1 MKSAAI
7 LVAGI
12 AALGLLAAL
21 CLPHHVPSSTALG
34 PVAPANFHARV
45 EHGILI
51 LRGSLPSETSKT
63 AILQR
68 AQELY
73 GATPG
78 HVVDELAVDP
88 RVGTVAWADNVS
100 QVLPVLGHMAER
112 SSIIIDGHT
121 IVVSGHVGDNRAKAG
136 VLQVIAPLTQ
146 TGLELEDRI
155 LAGSSTAG
163 RSTKAAS
170 PTPPSQKA
178 PSLKTPVQL
187 ASPAPTV
194 PSPAG
199 PSQKVLSQKVSSQAP
214 VESSKTLSP
223 PAPYPKTHPMVATL
237 TPKAPSL
244 PTAPSVTSVTD
255 ASPAVLQKK
264 LNEILA
270 RSSIEFESNST
281 TMTPTS
287 LATLDQLIAEL
298 RRSPRTDIEIGGH
311 TDKYGEPDYNLQL
324 SQRRADAVRR
334 YFAKQG
340 LPKQFTAVGYGA
352 SRPLSVAENR
362 AGLQRNRRIEL
373 RVKGQPAL

>member
-7 LVAGI
+7 LAAGI
-12 AALGLLAAL
+12 VALGLLAVL
-21 CLPHHVPSSTALG
+21 CLPRHLPPSSASG
-34 PVAPANFHARV
+34 PPTPANFHARV
-45 EHGILI
+45 EHGMLI
-51 LRGSLPSETSKT
+51 LRGSLPSETSKA

-78 HVVDELAVDP
+78 NVVDELTVDP
-88 RVGTVAWADNVS
+88 RVGPVAWADNVS
-100 QVLPVLGHMAER
+100 QILPVLGHMTER
-112 SSIIIDGHT
+112 GSIIIDGRT
-121 IVVSGHVGDNRAKAG
+121 IVVSGKVDGNRAKAA
-136 VLQVIAPLTQ
+136 VLQDIAPLTQ

-163 RSTKAAS
+163 RSTKASS
-170 PTPPSQKA
+170 PTTPSQKA
-178 PSLKTPVQL
+178 PSLKGPVL
-187 ASPAPTV
+187 VASPSPNM
-194 PSPAG
+194 PSTTG
-199 PSQKVLSQKVSSQAP
+199 PSQKVLSPKTPSQAMAFAP
-214 VESSKTLSP
+214 KVPT
-223 PAPYPKTHPMVATL
+223 PAAPSPKTPSLVVAL
-237 TPKAPSL
+237 APKAPSL
-244 PTAPSVTSVTD
+244 PTAPSLTE
-255 ASPAVLQKK
+255 ASPASLQKR

-281 TMTPTS
+281 TMTPTNR
-287 LATLDQLIAEL
+287 ATLNQLIAEL
-298 RRSPRTDIEIGGH
+298 RQSPRTAIEIGGH

-334 YFAKQG
+334 YFTKHG

-373 RVKGQPAL
+373 RVKGQTDL